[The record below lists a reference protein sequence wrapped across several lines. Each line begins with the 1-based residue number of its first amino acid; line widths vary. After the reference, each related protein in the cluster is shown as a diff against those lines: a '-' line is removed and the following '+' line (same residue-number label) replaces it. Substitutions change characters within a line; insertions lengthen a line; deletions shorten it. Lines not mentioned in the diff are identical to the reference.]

1 MGLFSLEGKV
11 ALVTGSSKGLG
22 KGMAIGLAQ
31 AGAHVLINSRNKE
44 ECQAVAQEIISLGCK
59 ASEASFDVVDEAAVV
74 DNVAALAEAHGSID
88 ILVNNAGG
96 TRRSPFLESTS
107 EDLDWV
113 INLNLRGPYFMAR
126 ECGKVMQANGGGKI
140 INIASLMSVLGRATI
155 QPYNATKYAINGA
168 VVSVHAGSC
177 CYTFLCEPI
186 CLCSFCR
193 PNSWSSD

>member
-1 MGLFSLEGKV
+1 MRKSLKGKV
-11 ALVTGSSKGLG
+11 IVITGASSGFG
-22 KGMAIGLAQ
+22 RGAAIGFAKHGARLVLGARREQALADTVGDCVA
-31 AGAHVLINSRNKE
+31 AGGE
-44 ECQAVAQEIISLGCK
+44 AVAVPT
-59 ASEASFDVVDEAAVV
+59 DVGSAD
-74 DNVAALAEAHGSID
+74 DIAALAAEAMQRYQRFD
-88 ILVNNAGG
+88 VWVNNAGG

-168 VVSVHAGSC
+168 GCVSACG
-177 CYTFLCEPI
+177 
-186 CLCSFCR
+186 
-193 PNSWSSD
+193 